1 MASRWNWVE
10 MLFRIDSNL
19 GVRRLRIS
27 SGKSFIAAFF
37 IAFLFFYLEIIELPK
52 NSVISTD
59 ELWGATLTTL
69 PFFKSIVFV
78 LQFDVHPP
86 LYYMQLNLWSLA
98 GHSDQWLQLNSLA
111 WLLATATIVWHLVKR
126 HYNSLA
132 ALIAAAFTLTSPSL
146 VYYAFEVRM
155 NTFLGFLTV
164 LGLLLSETL
173 FETFVRSGMPS
184 RRQWF
189 TIFLADLAV
198 CYSYATGSII
208 IIAHFCYGLL
218 SGYQLQLPRRFFLRW
233 IILHVALGLLS
244 LPVVINSMVRQ
255 VGHAALPDAL
265 EVVSSVTQLFV
276 GLSVDRLGVLT
287 FSSFA
292 ILCLTLIGFLVTLP
306 QVSVKPLVR
315 ITNFLCRARRSYE
328 KDDLRCQSQRS
339 RGHACDPAR
348 HRRHRSATHAAARPF
363 LHSFG
368 GRTHAEEPLCSWR

>member
-1 MASRWNWVE
+1 
-10 MLFRIDSNL
+10 
-19 GVRRLRIS
+19 
-27 SGKSFIAAFF
+27 
-37 IAFLFFYLEIIELPK
+37 
-52 NSVISTD
+52 
-59 ELWGATLTTL
+59 
-69 PFFKSIVFV
+69 
-78 LQFDVHPP
+78 
-86 LYYMQLNLWSLA
+86 MQLNLWSLA

-155 NTFLGFLTV
+155 YTFLGFLTV

-173 FETFVRSGMPS
+173 FLTFVRSGMPS

-255 VGHAALPDAL
+255 VGRAALPDAL

-276 GLSVDRLGVLT
+276 GFSVDRLGVLT